1 MALTR
6 KHWLALI
13 GVEVVLFVLSNV
25 TAKNSSHPGTAS
37 NILWI
42 LFLVGV
48 VVLIVLVIAA
58 LVRSLR
64 SRTT

>member
-13 GVEVVLFVLSNV
+13 GVEVVLFVLSGV
-25 TAKNSSHPGTAS
+25 TAKNSSQPGTAS

-42 LFLVGV
+42 LFLVGAV
-48 VVLIVLVIAA
+48 ALIVLVIAA
-58 LVRSLR
+58 LVRSRR
-64 SRTT
+64 SRAT